1 MSHYFPKPYD
11 PFGGDINGKVDSF
24 NYATKTDLKNAI
36 VIDPSKLASKSNLF
50 SLKAKLIK

>member
-1 MSHYFPKPYD
+1 MSNYFPKPYD
-11 PFGGDINGKVDSF
+11 PFGGDINVKVDSF